1 MNPSGDAAETMVR
14 LSLQGTE
21 FALKITGAASKNI
34 AAMLLAAAKNQ
45 KKTKGKTTLNNL
57 LKSGEELR
65 VFSIP
70 SDKLEFFQAQAKRYG
85 VLYSALIS
93 KKSKDLDGMVDIM
106 VGAKDAPMV
115 NRIIKRFKLV
125 TYDEAKIV
133 SEITKTKE
141 EKKNISPEEKLAKE
155 IINKEDASINPNR
168 GKTEKSPLSE
178 NSSKSKNFSEMG
190 SKDRKKPSVKK
201 ELDKIKADMD
211 KKPLDSEKPK
221 IEHKQVPSKKK
232 RKKKKER

>member
-45 KKTKGKTTLNNL
+45 KKTKGKTTLNKL

-70 SDKLEFFQAQAKRYG
+70 SDKLDFFQAQAKRYG

-168 GKTEKSPLSE
+168 R
-178 NSSKSKNFSEMG
+178 
-190 SKDRKKPSVKK
+190 RKKALCQRIPQRTKTFQRWV
-201 ELDKIKADMD
+201 LRI
-211 KKPLDSEKPK
+211 
-221 IEHKQVPSKKK
+221 
-232 RKKKKER
+232 